1 MNILMIAAENDALPG
16 GKVGGIGDVLRDIP
30 PALATAGQQVH
41 VVTPGYQK
49 FSKLPGAEYVGNL
62 KVLFA
67 SCMERVDIYS
77 VPARQPRE
85 GVKLWVLE
93 HPLFAAG
100 GVGNIYCN
108 DPPERPFATDATKF
122 ALYSA
127 AVGTAILENVFG
139 EIQQLHLHDWHAS
152 MLAVLRAFDPVYKG
166 LKKIPCV
173 YSIHN
178 LALQGVRPLE
188 GDASS
193 LGTWFP
199 GLNYQVELINDPHAP
214 HCINLM
220 RAGIK
225 LSDKIHAVSPGYA
238 REILLPSD
246 KQAGF
251 FGGEGLHEDLCA
263 TAKAGRLYGILNGCV
278 YPEKADPKE
287 PFQILLEHCD
297 TEILRWIGN
306 QDRVDSAHLIA
317 MRRLSQ
323 WLKIPDSQDKF
334 LLTSVGRL
342 TDQKVRLLQQVLSD
356 GRTAIEHCLDQLGET
371 GLLIMIGTGGQELER
386 FFTRIAGTYN
396 NILFLKGYS
405 DALAQSLYASGDL
418 FLMPSSFEPCGIS
431 QMLSMRAGQPCLV
444 HAVGGLND
452 TVQDGKNGF
461 VFRGEGLE
469 GQALAMV
476 DRLQQ
481 ALDTYR
487 NRPKQ
492 WQEIGAAAGQAR
504 FLWKHAAQEYIKYL
518 YHS

>member
-1 MNILMIAAENDALPG
+1 MNILMIAAENDSLPG

-30 PALATAGQQVH
+30 PALAAAGQQVH

-49 FSKLPGAEYVGNL
+49 FSTLPGAEHIGNL
-62 KVLFA
+62 KVFFA
-67 SCMERVDIYS
+67 SRVERVDIFS

-85 GVKLWVLE
+85 GVNLWILE

-100 GVGNIYCN
+100 GAGNIYCD

-122 ALYSA
+122 ALFSA

-139 EIQQLHLHDWHAS
+139 ELQQLHLHDWHAS

-166 LKKIPCV
+166 LKKIPSV

-178 LALQGVRPLE
+178 LALQGVRPLG
-188 GDASS
+188 GDDSS
-193 LGTWFP
+193 LAAWFP
-199 GLNYQVELINDPHAP
+199 NLDYQVERINDPAAP

-220 RAGIK
+220 RAGIN
-225 LSDKIHAVSPGYA
+225 LSDKIHAVSPSYA

-251 FGGEGLHEDLCA
+251 FGGEGLHQDLCRA
-263 TAKAGRLYGILNGCV
+263 AEEGRLYGILNGCE
-278 YPEKADPKE
+278 YPEKTGQNE
-287 PFQILLEHCD
+287 SFQTLLEHCEN
-297 TEILRWIGN
+297 EILRWIGSR
-306 QDRVDSAHLIA
+306 DVVDSEHFIA
-317 MRRLSQ
+317 SRRLAQ
-323 WLKIPDSQDKF
+323 WLKTPASQDKF

-342 TDQKVRLLQQVLSD
+342 TDQKVLLLQQVLSD
-356 GRTAIEHCLDQLGET
+356 GRSALEHCLDQLGDT
-371 GLLIMIGTGGQELER
+371 GLLIMIGSGAHELER
-386 FFTRIAGTYN
+386 FITRIAGSYN

-405 DALAQSLYASGDL
+405 DALAQSLYLSGDL

-431 QMLSMRAGQPCLV
+431 QMLAMRAGQPCLV

-461 VFRGEGLE
+461 VFQGEGLE
-469 GQALAMV
+469 GQALAMI
-476 DRLQQ
+476 DGLKQ
-481 ALDTYR
+481 ALEVYR

-492 WQEIGAAAGQAR
+492 WQKIATAAGQAR
-504 FLWKHAAQEYIKYL
+504 FLWKHAAQKYIEQL
-518 YHS
+518 YH